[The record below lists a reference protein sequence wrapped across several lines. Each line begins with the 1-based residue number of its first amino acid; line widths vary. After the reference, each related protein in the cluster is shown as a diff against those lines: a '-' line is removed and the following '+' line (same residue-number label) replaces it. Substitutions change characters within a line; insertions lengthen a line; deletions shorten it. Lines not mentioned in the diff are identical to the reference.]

1 MEGVVRK
8 KLSHRGRNELDPGDK
23 QGRFAESAN
32 LRRYSVEEVR
42 AIVGRALP
50 TLATAECAEIGEG
63 GDFSTWRVGDNAIAK
78 LAPDRQ
84 ARRALRREVVAASMA
99 QRHVKVPVPTCL
111 YASDGDRGGVSFAVF
126 SWLGGESLER
136 LRLDASSPAPRQ
148 LIEFV
153 DDLHSI
159 DVGRLDPLFSRGEDR
174 GTPSEAFERAARW
187 RDLLRQ
193 SPKQLSPAPSHFL
206 TGRVTIP
213 EVPTRQPV
221 FSHADLKGE
230 HILIGPDGS
239 VSGVVDWADAA
250 IQHPFDDYVGLII
263 SAGLAMVS
271 EAIRGRQDDDLI
283 PVAAHYAR
291 CAGINNLG
299 LRLAGESP
307 APIDLLIRQLERAFE
322 PTRNS
327 DCGLD

>member
-1 MEGVVRK
+1 VVWK
-8 KLSHRGRNELDPGDK
+8 KLSHRGRHELDPGDK
-23 QGRFAESAN
+23 QRRFAESAN

-78 LAPDRQ
+78 LAPDEE

-99 QRHVKVPVPTCL
+99 QQHVKVPVPTCL
-111 YASDGDRGGVSFAVF
+111 YAPDGDRGGVSFALF
-126 SWLGGESLER
+126 SWLGGESLQR
-136 LRLDASSPAPRQ
+136 LRLDASSSATLQ

-153 DDLHSI
+153 EDLHAI
-159 DVGRLDPLFSRGEDR
+159 DVGRLDPLFTRGEDR

-187 RDLLRQ
+187 RDLLKQ
-193 SPKQLSPAPSHFL
+193 FPKQFSQAASDFL
-206 TGRVTIP
+206 AGRVAVP
-213 EVPTRQPV
+213 EVPSRQAV

-250 IQHPFDDYVGLII
+250 IQHPLDDYVGLVIG
-263 SAGLAMVS
+263 AGLAVVS
-271 EAIRGRQDDDLI
+271 EAIRGRQDEDLI
-283 PVAAHYAR
+283 PIAAHYAR
-291 CAGINNLG
+291 CAGVNNLG
-299 LRLAGESP
+299 GRLAGEST

-322 PTRNS
+322 PARNS